1 MPFYPQDA
9 DRIIPPN
16 VREDLKKDHD
26 AIFNPTSTAI
36 LPPIPTRKRKPL
48 YLLKRII
55 GGPSWILKRML
66 NTPHTENFQRK
77 VHVEID
83 VPGVGVTSATVDV
96 FFDIYSPL
104 DYISEDCAT
113 QFGIVTKSD
122 AVHLIKQVRW
132 HAEEDKNL
140 REPRLH
146 FNDRKYEEGEF
157 RYAKHLGKSS
167 LVIGWNTI
175 QALKLLEPK
184 YDIAAAGEGFRQ
196 LPPSVD
202 SRLYAVQYCRCVID
216 NLLQETSPGATNQ
229 RWQMLE
235 LKNGRR

>member
-1 MPFYPQDA
+1 MPFYPQNA

-16 VREDLKKDHD
+16 VREDLKKDHN

-36 LPPIPTRKRKPL
+36 PPPIPTRKRKPL
-48 YLLKRII
+48 DLLKKII
-55 GGPSWILKRML
+55 GGPSSIFKRML
-66 NTPHTENFQRK
+66 STPHSENFQRK

-96 FFDIYSPL
+96 FFDIYSLL
-104 DYISEDCAT
+104 DHISENCAA
-113 QFGIVTKSD
+113 QFGIVAKSD

-140 REPRLH
+140 KEPRLH

-157 RYAKHLGKSS
+157 RYAKHLGKFS

-184 YDIAAAGEGFRQ
+184 DDIAAGGEGFRQ
-196 LPPSVD
+196 LPRSVD
-202 SRLYAVQYCRCVID
+202 SRLYASRCCRCVID
-216 NLLQETSPGATNQ
+216 NLLQKTSPGANYQ

-235 LKNGRR
+235 LRNGR

>member
-1 MPFYPQDA
+1 MAFYPQGA
-9 DRIIPPN
+9 DRIISPN
-16 VREDLKKDHD
+16 ELKDLKKEHD
-26 AIFNPTSTAI
+26 TIFNPTSTAI
-36 LPPIPTRKRKPL
+36 PPTIPTRKRKPL

-55 GGPSWILKRML
+55 RGSSSMMKRML
-66 NTPHTENFQRK
+66 STPHTENFQRK

-83 VPGVGVTSATVDV
+83 VPGMGVTSTTVDV
-96 FFDIYSPL
+96 FFDIYSSF
-104 DYISEDCAT
+104 DHISENCAT
-113 QFGIVTKSD
+113 RFGIVTKSD

-140 REPRLH
+140 KEPRLH

-157 RYAKHLGKSS
+157 RYVKHLGKFS

-184 YDIAAAGEGFRQ
+184 DDIAAAGEGFRQ

-202 SRLYAVQYCRCVID
+202 SKLYAGRCCKCVIN
-216 NLLQETSPGATNQ
+216 NLLQKISPSTTNQ

-235 LKNGRR
+235 VRNGS